1 MTITRSRPGRS
12 EGPAARW
19 SLLLLLSLAACF
31 RFGGTL
37 PPRELYRLGAV
48 SDTVAR
54 PSIRL
59 PLPLA
64 IAPYETPGIFAN
76 ANIPYRIDDGEY
88 GTYPSR
94 EWALPLSVM
103 LGVMTQDRLAF
114 AGARTTD
121 VVYSPP
127 SRTGF
132 PYEWR
137 GRVRRFE
144 EVDRG
149 TVVSVAVELEA
160 RIVRTADDSVLWRGN
175 FAAERP
181 VVKPTMPGIVAA
193 LSAVAEEGILKL
205 GVDASRA
212 LPLKVPPAQ

>member
-1 MTITRSRPGRS
+1 MILLRSHPERS
-12 EGPAARW
+12 EGSAVRLFPL
-19 SLLLLLSLAACF
+19 LLLLLSACL

-37 PPRELYRLGAV
+37 PPRELYRLGGLAD
-48 SDTVAR
+48 STAR
-54 PSIRL
+54 PAIRL
-59 PLPLA
+59 PLPLS

-76 ANIPYRIDDGEY
+76 ANIAYRIDDGEY

-103 LGVMTQDRLAF
+103 LGTLTQDRLAF
-114 AGARTTD
+114 LGARATD
-121 VVYSPP
+121 VVYAPP

-149 TVVSVAVELEA
+149 TVVSIAVELEA
-160 RIVRTADDSVLWRGN
+160 RIIRTADDSVLWRGN

-181 VVKPTMPGIVAA
+181 VVNPTMPGIVAA
-193 LSAVAEEGILKL
+193 LSALAQEGILAL
-205 GVDASRA
+205 GQDASRA
-212 LPLKVPPAQ
+212 LPLRVPPAQ